1 MVAIK
6 FIPIYLNILNL
17 IAESQG
23 IILNFNTVIH
33 GLFSYVSSVIGLMWD
48 CFLLRF
54 DLFFWDKIDKKYA
67 NFE

>member
-6 FIPIYLNILNL
+6 FILIYLNILNL
-17 IAESQG
+17 LGESQS
-23 IILNFNTVIH
+23 IILNFNTVIPS
-33 GLFSYVSSVIGLMWD
+33 LFSYVSSIIGLMRD
-48 CFLLRF
+48 YFLLRF